1 MVNNLKVIVEDASGT
16 DVYFI
21 KTTEIESC
29 VLVRGN
35 KYLLNMKSGNQIQI
49 HKQFS
54 QIEYNAKKI
63 EWVKLPEYICIE

>member
-1 MVNNLKVIVEDASGT
+1 MVNSLKVIVEDASGK

-21 KTTEIESC
+21 KTKEIESC
-29 VLVRGN
+29 IIVRGN

-54 QIEYNAKKI
+54 TLQYNTKKI
-63 EWVKLPEYICIE
+63 EWDKLPDIICYE